1 MNLQYISD
9 TKGNPIGVFIPLQDW
24 KYLKSKCA
32 GIEQE
37 ELEAR
42 DVPAWQ
48 ARIVGQRVR
57 TYQNNPDK
65 VVDWDQIQKEIE
77 GEYGF

>member
-24 KYLKSKCA
+24 IYLKSKY
-32 GIEQE
+32 GEIEQE
-37 ELEAR
+37 ESEAQ
-42 DVPAWQ
+42 DVPPWQ
-48 ARIVGQRVR
+48 VKIVGQRIKN
-57 TYQNNPDK
+57 YQNNPDK
-65 VVDWDQIQKEIE
+65 VVDWDHIQKEIE

>member
-9 TKGNPIGVFIPLQDW
+9 TKGNPIGVFIPLHDW
-24 KYLKSKCA
+24 LYLKSKY
-32 GIEQE
+32 GEIEQE
-37 ELEAR
+37 ELESQELS
-42 DVPAWQ
+42 AWQ
-48 ARIVGQRVR
+48 TSIVGHRVKK
-57 TYQNNPDK
+57 YHDNPDK